1 MGLDKVIENIQ
12 KEGKE
17 KITGILQDAE
27 KQATQILQSKQKT
40 IDETAEK
47 KRQELEKQIALLK
60 TQEESSVEI
69 EVKKIRLNA
78 EKDILAQTY
87 QECLDALAMLP
98 HEKILSSLLKEAKKE
113 LPEAAFVYS
122 NKRDE
127 TLIRSLTDI
136 SYGGPIETIGGIIVE
151 NKEKNLKLDYRYE
164 TIAELVWERSLKE
177 IAKQLFT

>member
-1 MGLDKVIENIQ
+1 MGLEKVIENIQ

-27 KQATQILQSKQKT
+27 KQAAQMLESKQQT
-40 IDETAEK
+40 IDETAQK
-47 KRQELEKQIALLK
+47 KRQELEKQITLLR

-78 EKDILAQTY
+78 EKDILTQTY
-87 QECLDALAMLP
+87 QECLDALAQLP
-98 HEKILSSLLKEAKKE
+98 PEKILTSLLLQTKKE

-127 TLIRSLTDI
+127 AFIRSHSDL
-136 SYGGPIETIGGIIVE
+136 SYGGPIETIGGLIVE
-151 NKEKNLKLDYRYE
+151 NKEQNLKLDYRYE
-164 TIAELVWERSLKE
+164 TIAELVWERFLKE
-177 IAKQLFT
+177 IAKQLFS